1 MKRRENL
8 LIAPSSRLQI
18 AEKGITQLFP
28 DRTFTSTS
36 SEAFIAKIRAKSLN
50 VLSLFRH
57 YEHTAYFADNLD
69 QPAATA
75 WQAIVWWLGQQG
87 FLFDSSGRRV
97 IASFGAVAQN
107 ALRALFETACLPYVF
122 ARVIRDLETIRA
134 GRQPPFSDPLSVA
147 YLRTDY
153 WFGNKVGG
161 SVGHVAGVANA
172 FHEIGVP
179 VSFLSGDRVELID
192 ESRIPIQR
200 VAPPGWMRILPEVPS
215 IAYNWNFI
223 SAGNRSFT
231 HCLPALIY
239 QRASLFN
246 YSGAYLA
253 AKWNIPL
260 VLEYNGSEIWVAEN
274 WGVPLQ
280 HSRWATRIE
289 TAVLEAAY
297 AIVVIS
303 EPLKR
308 ELVSRGIDAG
318 KILVNPNGV
327 DPCRFNPD
335 RLQEQRAQI
344 RSRFGINPDK
354 IVVGFI
360 GTFGPWHGS
369 SVLARSI
376 GPVVERSPRAH
387 FLMIGDGKML
397 PETRSII
404 EAAGVSSHVTFTGL
418 VPQVDGPAY
427 LAACD
432 ILVSP
437 HVPNSDGSEF
447 FGSPTKLFE
456 YMAMGSGIVASRLA
470 QIAEVLEH
478 RKTALLV
485 QPGSP
490 AELASAICLLVSD
503 SNLRSE
509 LGRNARRRAET
520 HHTWRRHTER
530 IIDHVRSL
538 AKHD

>member
-1 MKRRENL
+1 MKQRENL

-18 AEKGITQLFP
+18 AEKGITRLFP
-28 DRTFTSTS
+28 DRTFTSTT
-36 SEAFIAKIRAKSLN
+36 SEAFIAKVRGKSFHA
-50 VLSLFRH
+50 LSLFRQ

-69 QPAATA
+69 QPASTA
-75 WQAIVWWLGQQG
+75 WHAIVWWLGRHG
-87 FLFDSSGRRV
+87 FLFDSSGRR
-97 IASFGAVAQN
+97 ITASFGAVAQN
-107 ALRALFETACLPYVF
+107 ALRASFETACLPYVF

-134 GRQPPFSDPLSVA
+134 SKKQPFSEPISVA

-172 FHEIGVP
+172 FHAMDIP
-179 VSFLSGDRVELID
+179 ISFLSGDRVELID
-192 ESRIPIQR
+192 ESRMPVHR
-200 VAPPGWMRILPEVPS
+200 VAPPRWMRTLPEVPS
-215 IAYNWNFI
+215 IAYNESFI
-223 SAGNRSFT
+223 SAASRAFGKCSPT
-231 HCLPALIY
+231 LIY

-280 HSRWATRIE
+280 HSGWATRIE
-289 TAVLEAAY
+289 TAILESAY
-297 AIVVIS
+297 AIVVVS

-308 ELVSRGIDAG
+308 ELISRGIDG
-318 KILVNPNGV
+318 EKILVNSNGV
-327 DPCRFNPD
+327 DPSRFNPE
-335 RLQEQRAQI
+335 RLCQERTQI
-344 RSRFGINPDK
+344 RRRFEISDK
-354 IVVGFI
+354 TVVGFI

-376 GPVVERSPRAH
+376 SSVVERSPRAH

-397 PETRSII
+397 PEARSII

-418 VPQVDGPAY
+418 VPQEDGPAY

-432 ILVSP
+432 VLVSP

-456 YMAMGSGIVASRLA
+456 YMAMGAGIVASRLA
-470 QIAEVLEH
+470 QIADVLEH
-478 RKTALLV
+478 GKTALLV
-485 QPGSP
+485 RPGS
-490 AELASAICLLVSD
+490 ATELASAICLLVSD
-503 SNLRSE
+503 ESLRSE

-520 HHTWRRHTER
+520 QHTWRRHTER

-538 AKHD
+538 AKKD